1 MLDQVLLFSELK
13 LPADEKLPQLPEK
26 RFQNGNKKSGDEM
39 MQELQSYISALLKI
53 PLVSRMIFTRLFF
66 SFDYYTDLE
75 ETGANNAA

>member
-13 LPADEKLPQLPEK
+13 LPAGQRLPQLPEK

-39 MQELQSYISALLKI
+39 MQELESYISALLKI

-75 ETGANNAA
+75 ETGASSVA